1 VDKVDNWIRSY
12 NEQRPDSSGRC
23 RFGRTPMRPF
33 LDARQL
39 ARAGQDAG
47 EPSPAAGDGGT
58 RRRLKS
64 HQCQV
69 KTCLLHLIYLIYLA
83 MIRLMLRRLGPG

>member
-33 LDARQL
+33 LDAGSSL
-39 ARAGQDAG
+39 ARDKRLESHHQPP
-47 EPSPAAGDGGT
+47 ETAA
-58 RRRLKS
+58 
-64 HQCQV
+64 
-69 KTCLLHLIYLIYLA
+69 LA
-83 MIRLMLRRLGPG
+83 AA